1 MEFMDFFVAYLE
13 NRITDIEAERSIKDL
28 LPQLALANK
37 TKNYAKAVICLT
49 YFKRYHQYNHC
60 EIKANDFLLFIRDF
74 VLYIG
79 RLKLPKL
86 VIELVKNNGK
96 SFDLFVACDGTV
108 DVAEKFP
115 ENMSDKKELI
125 KQVYDLNINSKYSTK
140 NSIGDYYVNNFTVF
154 STYKSFEQKVAVH
167 AALELLDN
175 HTLLV
180 SLPTGGGKS
189 LISQL
194 LAASEERLTIVIVPT
209 VSLAKDQYLQA
220 KEAIKNASAKDY
232 IYYYRGGDDNQIIL
246 EAIEKKIARLVITSP
261 EAIIKNKKFNQV
273 VRNAAKDK
281 YLHNVVID
289 EAHIVPDWGVL
300 FRPEF
305 QLFSIFLKELRL
317 QSQYCIRTYLLS
329 ATLSEDVVNVL
340 FTLFGS
346 DGNNVQYR
354 CDSLRIE
361 PLYNILSFDD
371 LTKRSDSILEMIKL
385 LPKPL
390 IVYVIKPQIA
400 EFYREKLKEAGLYN
414 IFTYTGDTSDVERES
429 LLEKWKSNEI
439 DVMIAT
445 SAFGM
450 GVDKSNVRT
459 ILHACIPENLSRFYQ
474 EVGRAGRDGLPSL
487 SILAYY
493 KNYNDPYNDS
503 KESLSLVKKS
513 ILRKKNIV
521 IRFRSMLK
529 DKRNVI
535 KGDRCLVDLNTTP
548 PADSSQQLT
557 YAGSYNLSWNLN
569 ALLLLHRKGYIDLQT
584 IEYDASKKTYIVFF
598 KLLNVD
604 ILYNEAELD
613 LRLEQDRQHEFNMR
627 MEGYYKMMDIVH
639 HPTLKCWGKVF
650 ATLYP
655 YALPICSGCP
665 AHDEPV
671 IVRDADIRI
680 RKKCVMNV
688 EQGAPNVYLRRLMGS
703 IYNDMIIHIDNLS
716 KVDINKLSQLST
728 KLGLSCLVYPDNITI
743 KDKSDCFLI
752 NYAEFFCIAEMVPWI
767 LKDGFMVL
775 LGNDPSIN
783 NRLFETAYNVYLKS
797 YKKVWCC
804 NQNIMILSRNKR
816 IIDFMD
822 CRIHNFED
830 I

>member
-13 NRITDIEAERSIKDL
+13 NSITDIEAESGIKCL
-28 LPQLALANK
+28 LPQLASANK
-37 TKNYAKAVICLT
+37 TKDYAKAVICLT

-60 EIKANDFLLFIRDF
+60 KIKANDFLLFIRDF

-86 VIELVKNNGK
+86 VTELVKSNGK
-96 SFDLFVACDGTV
+96 SFDLFVAGDGNV
-108 DVAEKFP
+108 DVVEHFP
-115 ENMSDKKELI
+115 EHMSDKKDVI
-125 KQVYDLNINSKYSTK
+125 RGVYSLDSNNKYNAK
-140 NSIGDYYVNNFTVF
+140 RAMGDYYINNFTSF

-167 AALELLDN
+167 AALELPDN
-175 HTLLV
+175 HTMLV

-194 LAASEERLTIVIVPT
+194 LAASEEKLTIVIVPT

-220 KEAIKNASAKDY
+220 IDAIKNVPAKDCVF
-232 IYYYRGGDDNQIIL
+232 YYRGGIDNKIIL
-246 EAIEKKIARLVITSP
+246 EAIEKKIARLIITSP
-261 EAIIKNKKFNQV
+261 EAIIKNKNFNQV
-273 VRNAAKDK
+273 VRNAAEEK

-317 QSQYCIRTYLLS
+317 QSQYSIRTYLLS

-340 FTLFGS
+340 FNLFGS

-354 CDSLRIE
+354 CDSLRAE
-361 PLYNILSFDD
+361 PRYSILSFDD
-371 LTKRSDSILEMIKL
+371 ITKRTDSILEMIKF

-400 EFYREKLKEAGLYN
+400 EFYRAKLKEAGFYN
-414 IFTYTGDTSDVERES
+414 IFTYTGLTSDTDRES
-429 LLEKWKSNEI
+429 LLEKWKNNEL

-450 GVDKSNVRT
+450 GVDKGNVRT
-459 ILHACIPENLSRFYQ
+459 ILHACIPENLNRFYQ
-474 EVGRAGRDGLPSL
+474 EVGRAGRDSLPSL
-487 SILAYY
+487 SVLAYY
-493 KNYNDPYNDS
+493 KNNHDPYSDA
-503 KESLSLVKKS
+503 KESLSLVQKS
-513 ILRKKNIV
+513 ILKKENIV

-535 KGDRCLVDLNTTP
+535 KGDSCLVDLNTTP
-548 PADSSQQLT
+548 CTNSSKQLT
-557 YAGSYNLSWNLN
+557 HAGSYNLSWNLN
-569 ALLLLHRKGYIDLQT
+569 ALLLLHRQGYIDLQT
-584 IEYDASKKTYIVFF
+584 IEYDVSKKTYIVFF

-604 ILYNEAELD
+604 ILENETELG
-613 LRLEQDRQHEFNMR
+613 LRLAQDRQYEFNMR
-627 MEGYYKMMDIVH
+627 MEGYYKMMDIIH

-650 ATLYP
+650 VTLYP
-655 YALPICSGCP
+655 YAMPICSGCP
-665 AHDEPV
+665 AHVEPV
-671 IVRDADIRI
+671 IVRDDDIRI
-680 RKKCVMNV
+680 RRKCVTNI
-688 EQGAPNVYLRRLMGS
+688 EQGVANVYLRRLMGR
-703 IYNDMIIHIDNLS
+703 IYNDMIIHVDEAS
-716 KVDINKLSQLST
+716 KLDINKLCQYSI
-728 KLGLSCLVYPDNITI
+728 KLGLSCLVYPDNTDI

-752 NYAEFFCIAEMVPWI
+752 NYTEFFSIAEMVPWI
-767 LKDGFMVL
+767 LKDGFMVI
-775 LGNDPSIN
+775 LGNDSSIN
-783 NRLFETAYNVYLKS
+783 NRLFETANNVYLKS

-804 NQNIMILSRNKR
+804 NQNIMIQSRNKR

-822 CRIHNFED
+822 CRIHDLDD